1 MRAKRH
7 PTRGENLRRAL
18 AQEAARIMAEHGI
31 RDFLVAKRKAAER
44 FGVSDGTAVLPRNSE
59 IEEALAAYQRLFGGD
74 SHLQALHAQR
84 SAALAAMR
92 YLHEFEPRLVGAVLS
107 GTATEHSEV
116 QLHLFAD
123 RAESVTLK
131 LIDQGIPHE
140 VTERR
145 VKLNAERSRAF
156 PGVRFEMDDQ
166 PIEATVFPPD
176 GIRQAPVS
184 PVDGR
189 PMRRASALEVE
200 ALLAATLTGT
210 RARAASRAQAFAIV
224 IARALLTRKEHHAYR
239 AASAVPLLG
248 DVFYVG
254 GERARWPVRQR
265 GPRKART
272 GATHGDTGP
281 DALGQRG
288 PGLCD
293 SAAPAATSH
302 RSISANPIPKPL
314 SPIGFDYRPIPL
326 TVTDTGHTMQVNVP
340 PGSGGIT
347 VGDGPLRAGA
357 VPLPPAQRGKHPR
370 QALRRWWRTWC
381 TRTPKGS
388 WRSWPC

>member
-59 IEEALAAYQRLFGGD
+59 IEEALAAYQRLFGGA

-92 YLHEFEPRLVGAVLS
+92 YLHEFEPRLVGPVLS

-145 VKLNAERSRAF
+145 IKLNRERSRAF
-156 PGVRFEMDDQ
+156 PGVRFQLDDQ

-176 GIRQAPVS
+176 DIRQAPAS
-184 PVDGR
+184 PIDGR
-189 PMRRASALEVE
+189 PMRRANALEVE
-200 ALLAATLTGT
+200 ALLAQL
-210 RARAASRAQAFAIV
+210 
-224 IARALLTRKEHHAYR
+224 
-239 AASAVPLLG
+239 
-248 DVFYVG
+248 
-254 GERARWPVRQR
+254 
-265 GPRKART
+265 
-272 GATHGDTGP
+272 
-281 DALGQRG
+281 
-288 PGLCD
+288 
-293 SAAPAATSH
+293 
-302 RSISANPIPKPL
+302 
-314 SPIGFDYRPIPL
+314 
-326 TVTDTGHTMQVNVP
+326 
-340 PGSGGIT
+340 
-347 VGDGPLRAGA
+347 
-357 VPLPPAQRGKHPR
+357 
-370 QALRRWWRTWC
+370 
-381 TRTPKGS
+381 
-388 WRSWPC
+388 